1 MKTCPNCSK
10 KLYGEIE
17 YCNECG
23 SRIDGS
29 VVGDFRTDLRFVF
42 AHPGRYIFV
51 NSRNGRQIV
60 LEAQSIQELEVLVK
74 RRGFIWTSKSDA
86 ARRPSIGERPKVARA
101 NSMFLQ
107 VSAGNDVI
115 VQEVKRPASHGTR
128 KSPNTFLKAQ
138 KSEMPKFK
146 GSCAGKVSEASKGI
160 ASKPFVIRDRHVK
173 RNPDVATV
181 GMSFKNLPMDYGILG
196 VSSEVDHGIRFW
208 VYRSNKPSAYIRDRS
223 LSKLKNKV
231 MSKGLK
237 WEITDEYVA
246 SWSFDKDRE
255 MNSKS
260 RPKVKSFDSHVV
272 LDVKEKTKILS
283 GVMGNRAI
291 RANGEYAN
299 LDKLF
304 R

>member
-1 MKTCPNCSK
+1 
-10 KLYGEIE
+10 
-17 YCNECG
+17 
-23 SRIDGS
+23 
-29 VVGDFRTDLRFVF
+29 
-42 AHPGRYIFV
+42 
-51 NSRNGRQIV
+51 
-60 LEAQSIQELEVLVK
+60 
-74 RRGFIWTSKSDA
+74 
-86 ARRPSIGERPKVARA
+86 
-101 NSMFLQ
+101 
-107 VSAGNDVI
+107 
-115 VQEVKRPASHGTR
+115 
-128 KSPNTFLKAQ
+128 
-138 KSEMPKFK
+138 
-146 GSCAGKVSEASKGI
+146 
-160 ASKPFVIRDRHVK
+160 
-173 RNPDVATV
+173 
-181 GMSFKNLPMDYGILG
+181 
-196 VSSEVDHGIRFW
+196 
-208 VYRSNKPSAYIRDRS
+208 
-223 LSKLKNKV
+223 